1 MYRENIL
8 TIIIDSL
15 VQIISILDI
24 IKRKKKQTIVLTTFL
39 LMYFVGIYMT
49 LDMKND
55 ITFLKVLH
63 SLPSNER
70 RIYVWRKALESL
82 NNQAISTENGNE
94 TYNYNQTIHDLIEN
108 QIQRYK
114 VRI

>member
-8 TIIIDSL
+8 IIIIDSL
-15 VQIISILDI
+15 VRIISILDI
-24 IKRKKKQTIVLTTFL
+24 ITRKKKQTIALTTFL
-39 LMYFVGIYMT
+39 LMYFVGIYIT
-49 LDMKND
+49 LNMKND

-82 NNQAISTENGNE
+82 NNQAISTENRNE
-94 TYNYNQTIHDLIEN
+94 SYNYSQTIHNLIEN

>member
-8 TIIIDSL
+8 TIVIKSL
-15 VQIISILDI
+15 VHIISILDI
-24 IKRKKKQTIVLTTFL
+24 IKRKKKQTILLTTFL

-49 LDMKND
+49 LNMKND

-82 NNQAISTENGNE
+82 NNQTIPTENRNGSSN
-94 TYNYNQTIHDLIEN
+94 NNQTIHNLIEN
-108 QIQRYK
+108 EIQRYK
-114 VRI
+114 VGI